1 MKTKGLFLF
10 FWGVLEVVTE
20 KGCLKKRVWL
30 WNLLRKVLEG
40 SAGKSKGG
48 DGVEPKH

>member
-1 MKTKGLFLF
+1 MIFFLL
-10 FWGVLEVVTE
+10 GVLEVVTE
-20 KGCLKKRVWL
+20 KGCLKKKVWL